1 MGGGL
6 EPGLEALEG
15 QMAWDHAVSDVAP
28 AVQVVHRV
36 QWLTELQYSCGSY
49 NTLVEDGLGHY

>member
-1 MGGGL
+1 
-6 EPGLEALEG
+6 
-15 QMAWDHAVSDVAP
+15 MAWDHAVSDVAP
-28 AVQVVHRV
+28 AVQVLHRV